1 MKNKILIVGGE
12 PNSINTEILFKC
24 WKNLNSNLKNKIYLI
39 ANFKLIKEQLKKL
52 NLKLKIKRVE
62 NFQET
67 HNNSLKIINVNLNFK
82 NPFDVSLNNS
92 TNYVK
97 KCLDLAHSLAIKNK
111 IKGIINCPI
120 DKRIFK
126 LKKIGVTEYLAKKC
140 NLKKDTE
147 VMLIANEY
155 FSVSP
160 ITTHIDLKQVS
171 KN

>member
-1 MKNKILIVGGE
+1 M
-12 PNSINTEILFKC
+12 
-24 WKNLNSNLKNKIYLI
+24 
-39 ANFKLIKEQLKKL
+39 
-52 NLKLKIKRVE
+52 
-62 NFQET
+62 
-67 HNNSLKIINVNLNFK
+67 
-82 NPFDVSLNNS
+82 
-92 TNYVK
+92 
-97 KCLDLAHSLAIKNK
+97 HSLAIKNK

-126 LKKIGVTEYLAKKC
+126 LKIGVTEYLAKKC

-171 KN
+171 KKINKEKIIKK